1 MRILIRSNPQNKSE
15 KEQIT
20 MEKKTYISAEIQII
34 RFETEDIIATSGPQT
49 GENELPIV
57 PNG

>member
-1 MRILIRSNPQNKSE
+1 
-15 KEQIT
+15 

-57 PNG
+57 PIVKN